1 MKNDLHKKCWNSGTN
16 TAHVEPPPIILIKET
31 YNGKSDKDFVKL
43 KLCRDHKSST
53 MDLYEFN
60 MYFFDQVEPEELL
73 LFIRNFNMTF
83 LETGT
88 L

>member
-60 MYFFDQVEPEELL
+60 MYFLTKASQKSFCCLYA
-73 LFIRNFNMTF
+73 TS
-83 LETGT
+83 T
-88 L
+88 